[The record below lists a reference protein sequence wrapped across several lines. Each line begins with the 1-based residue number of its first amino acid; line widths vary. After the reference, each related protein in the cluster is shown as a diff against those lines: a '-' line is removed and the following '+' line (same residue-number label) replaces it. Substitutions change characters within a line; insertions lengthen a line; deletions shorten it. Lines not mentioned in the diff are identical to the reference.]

1 MARVCMARGRYRVST
16 IPRCASICAHQV
28 QCVHSLETKG
38 RAAGEGTSGQRAA
51 IVGSQA
57 HSGARRAIEHSM
69 AENADAEAQRP
80 AAGLATSPA
89 DERAWRGEQSRRAEA
104 ERAEA
109 ESAGG
114 SSTWLKLVSPRRSPS
129 TPISGRQ
136 AQLEN
141 MARLRAQLEADAE
154 SKRRREAALEAAKR
168 RQEAEGSVWS
178 SDDVCLDAT
187 PWRDTDTG
195 DWLSFSI

>member
-1 MARVCMARGRYRVST
+1 MCTPGAACAQFRNERVGPPGGRGQADT
-16 IPRCASICAHQV
+16 DASF
-28 QCVHSLETKG
+28 
-38 RAAGEGTSGQRAA
+38 
-51 IVGSQA
+51 
-57 HSGARRAIEHSM
+57 GANPAPLAAIEHSM

-80 AAGLATSPA
+80 AAGLATSPT

-154 SKRRREAALEAAKR
+154 SKRRHEAALEAAKR
-168 RQEAEGSVWS
+168 RQEAEAGVRWQAKQQR
-178 SDDVCLDAT
+178 CLHDKRFGCVEKR
-187 PWRDTDTG
+187 PPK
-195 DWLSFSI
+195 

>member
-1 MARVCMARGRYRVST
+1 
-16 IPRCASICAHQV
+16 
-28 QCVHSLETKG
+28 
-38 RAAGEGTSGQRAA
+38 
-51 IVGSQA
+51 
-57 HSGARRAIEHSM
+57 M
-69 AENADAEAQRP
+69 AEYADAEAQRP
-80 AAGLATSPA
+80 AAGLATSPT

-154 SKRRREAALEAAKR
+154 SKRRHEAALEAAKR
-168 RQEAEGSVWS
+168 RQEAEVGVRWQAKQQAAAKVQREVLAQQERGRLQKSAER
-178 SDDVCLDAT
+178 DAARAAEQAAEQARREARVRSLQAARLQRRA
-187 PWRDTDTG
+187 WELGWWDEKREQEALAREG
-195 DWLSFSI
+195 EVAAAGG